1 MILALIR
8 AYSADIVALW
18 IDKHE
23 LFGLATRMS
32 VIIPTSARFTDTA
45 RVDDLIWDDIKRI
58 DIFIAAANELI
69 EDPQLRQEAG
79 FDYERFTPQVI
90 PQREVIM
97 PTFDKEE
104 FYVSV
109 VSHQSLNC

>member
-1 MILALIR
+1 M
-8 AYSADIVALW
+8 ALW